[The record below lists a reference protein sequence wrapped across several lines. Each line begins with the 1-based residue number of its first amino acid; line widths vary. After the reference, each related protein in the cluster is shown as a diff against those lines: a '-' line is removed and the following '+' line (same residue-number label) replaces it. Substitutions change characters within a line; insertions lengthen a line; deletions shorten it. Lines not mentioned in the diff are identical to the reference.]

1 MTPGGSRAHP
11 PVRSFCE
18 GSLVRW
24 IRILAVALVARAG
37 LLLFQ
42 YGTLSPCGMLR
53 VEVRQH
59 ATQEGGDAALLATAV
74 SDSVLDTLLAARYG
88 PLTPGRCLG
97 LVLRREPVTIVPP

>member
-1 MTPGGSRAHP
+1 
-11 PVRSFCE
+11 
-18 GSLVRW
+18 VRW
-24 IRILAVALVARAG
+24 IRILAVALVAGAG

-53 VEVRQH
+53 VGARQH
-59 ATQEGGDAALLATAV
+59 AAHDGGGAALLATAV
-74 SDSVLDTLLAARYG
+74 SDSVLDTLLSARYG

>member
-1 MTPGGSRAHP
+1 L
-11 PVRSFCE
+11 E

-24 IRILAVALVARAG
+24 IRILAVALVAGAG

-42 YGTLSPCGMLR
+42 YGTLSPCMLR
-53 VEVRQH
+53 VEARQNAAH
-59 ATQEGGDAALLATAV
+59 DGGGAALLATAI

-97 LVLRREPVTIVPP
+97 LVLRREPVTIAPP

>member
-1 MTPGGSRAHP
+1 M
-11 PVRSFCE
+11 
-18 GSLVRW
+18 RW
-24 IRILAVALVARAG
+24 IRILVVALAVGAG

-53 VEVRQH
+53 VEARQH
-59 ATQEGGDAALLATAV
+59 AAHDGGGAALLATAV

-97 LVLRREPVTIVPP
+97 LVLGREPVTIAPP

>member
-1 MTPGGSRAHP
+1 L
-11 PVRSFCE
+11 E

-24 IRILAVALVARAG
+24 IRILAVALVAGAG

-53 VEVRQH
+53 GEARQNAAH
-59 ATQEGGDAALLATAV
+59 DGGGAALLATAI

-88 PLTPGRCLG
+88 PLMPGRCLG
-97 LVLRREPVTIVPP
+97 LVLRREPVTIAPP

>member
-1 MTPGGSRAHP
+1 L
-11 PVRSFCE
+11 E

-24 IRILAVALVARAG
+24 IRILAVALVAGAG

-53 VEVRQH
+53 VEARQNAAH
-59 ATQEGGDAALLATAV
+59 DGGGAALVATAI

-97 LVLRREPVTIVPP
+97 LVLRREPVTIAPP